1 MCGVKQRV
9 IPGDFKKKMP
19 LQVQCTVPYLCHILL
34 VAGPFG
40 RLIWIF
46 LTWAFSF
53 KEPANVSHLW
63 VLFDILFYFFLHAL
77 KIEFFLFWSYFS
89 QNWCS
94 GCYLQHR
101 KQDQMLQKSRT
112 VVFWGGYDNRF
123 QKAPIVNK
131 KKVTIHFQ
139 FQRLCKI
146 TGYQFSLTWGN

>member
-77 KIEFFLFWSYFS
+77 KLNFFCSDHILVRIGAVVVICNTESKTKCYRS
-89 QNWCS
+89 QE
-94 GCYLQHR
+94 Q
-101 KQDQMLQKSRT
+101 
-112 VVFWGGYDNRF
+112 
-123 QKAPIVNK
+123 
-131 KKVTIHFQ
+131 
-139 FQRLCKI
+139 
-146 TGYQFSLTWGN
+146 